1 MSWAQSCADSLR
13 ADSSPKRQTSEG
25 RGRKCFPAKGS
36 IRSTTLPCIAPQQA
50 GPLATTD
57 KSVKRQIAE
66 ARGWCRPRASQKR
79 CEMLIL
85 SQARQAGRLVT
96 AEPFSKQQT
105 VERRG
110 LCKAPAP
117 HRTCCPLIL
126 SQRRSALLPE
136 NIARF

>member
-1 MSWAQSCADSLR
+1 MSWAQRCADSLR
-13 ADSSPKRQTSEG
+13 VDSSPKRQTSEG
-25 RGRKCFPAKGS
+25 RVRKCFPAQAS
-36 IRSTTLPCIAPQQA
+36 IHSTASPCIAPQRA

-57 KSVKRQIAE
+57 KSVKRQTAE
-66 ARGWCRPRASQKR
+66 ARGFCRPRASQKR

-85 SQARQAGRLVT
+85 SQARQGGRLVT
-96 AEPFSKQQT
+96 AEPFLKQQM

-136 NIARF
+136 